1 MWLMQP
7 CGDCGLRKFDRCK
20 CDTNPFKNE
29 EETEDMAR
37 QKVETGQSNIWKFES
52 EGDTHKGVYSGTRTL
67 DPQYKPLF
75 IVGDKLVKPT
85 AQVEQAF
92 ENIKIGAYVWLTF
105 QGKKAIKGGKTVNV
119 FDIEQDPDYKAPL
132 GDKKEAF

>member
-1 MWLMQP
+1 
-7 CGDCGLRKFDRCK
+7 
-20 CDTNPFKNE
+20 
-29 EETEDMAR
+29 MAR
-37 QKVETGQSNIWKFES
+37 QKVETGQSNIWQFEA
-52 EGDTHKGVYSGTRTL
+52 EGDKHEGVYSGTRTL

-92 ENIKIGAYVWLTF
+92 ENIKVGSYVWLEF

-119 FDIEQDPDYKAPL
+119 FDIEQDPDFKAPA